1 MLTYHF
7 FPLNNMNA
15 PSANI
20 YLSRRHSPEDGD
32 LLVSRDIAETAT
44 IRWVAQYTFTSYEQ
58 VRAEWLTFDW
68 VREHCDYRSLYPE
81 HSSHGSESVSFCYP
95 WKKHGR
101 CIREGITVGL
111 HFSQTVMSCMAGL
124 SLKKE
129 TNKPHRSHQQQNYH
143 CTKSE
148 AISSWNVI
156 LFKHKFGT
164 SVLWYNDYKNGYA
177 LYVNLYVDFAKPIP

>member
-58 VRAEWLTFDW
+58 VRAEWLTFAW

-111 HFSQTVMSCMAGL
+111 HFFQTAMSCMAGL
-124 SLKKE
+124 SLKKRPINHIAHIS
-129 TNKPHRSHQQQNYH
+129 NKSIIVQSLKQFPVGTLFYLNIHSEQVFFDTMIIRMVMR
-143 CTKSE
+143 CT
-148 AISSWNVI
+148 
-156 LFKHKFGT
+156 LT
-164 SVLWYNDYKNGYA
+164 CM
-177 LYVNLYVDFAKPIP
+177 